1 MSEASKPMHVSD
13 NHWAVERRSDRVNS
27 DCLLPQEVLDI
38 RAQARAFADAT
49 LRPLAHEVNCAEER
63 RDGFRHDIFQAMAK
77 AGLFAVPFKKDVGGL
92 GLEHPLSCTMAVV
105 EELAYYSP
113 GIACAMFDGP
123 AILGATTIDQ
133 AGGALRAQWI
143 PKIISGEIVT
153 GFATSEPEASTD
165 LSVRSIQCKA
175 AKVDGGW
182 QLSGTKRWITNSVAA
197 DRTSVLCLCEG
208 QVSVLWVDMH
218 AKGVSVSDPDIKM
231 GNKPQL
237 TADIDFDKVFVP
249 DGDVVGEIGRGLRV
263 MLGSLS
269 RGRLGI
275 AAVGVGMAQRALDVA
290 CAYASKREVFGQPI
304 ASMQYWQY
312 RLAEHA
318 VNIEMT
324 RSLYQKAALN
334 ADRGGD
340 MEPLAAMSKLK
351 GSELAVEVSRDAIQ
365 ACGGYGFVREL
376 KGPAQPWPLESIYR
390 DAKIGEIYEGA
401 NEIQKWL
408 IARHLLGRDITG

>member
-1 MSEASKPMHVSD
+1 MNVSD
-13 NHWAVERRSDRVNS
+13 NHWAVERRTDRVNS
-27 DCLLPQEVLDI
+27 DCLLPQDVLDI
-38 RAQARAFADAT
+38 RAKARAFADEV

-63 RDGFRHDIFQAMAK
+63 RDGFRHDIFQAIAK

-92 GLEHPLSCTMAVV
+92 GLEHPLACTMAVV

-113 GIACAMFDGP
+113 GVACAMFDGP

-133 AGGALRAQWI
+133 AGGEIRAKWI

-153 GFATSEPEASTD
+153 GFATSEPAASTD
-165 LSVRSIQCKA
+165 LSAKSIQCKA
-175 AKVDGGW
+175 TKVDGGW
-182 QLSGTKRWITNSVAA
+182 RMNGTKRFITNSVAA
-197 DRTSVLCLCEG
+197 DRTSILCLCDG
-208 QVSVLWVDMH
+208 AVSVLWVDMH
-218 AKGVSVSDPDIKM
+218 AEGVSVSDPDIKM

-237 TADIDFDKVFVP
+237 TAEIYLDNVFVP
-249 DGDVVGEIGRGLRV
+249 DCDVVGGVGRGLRV
-263 MLGSLS
+263 ALGSLS

-275 AAVGVGMAQRALDVA
+275 SAVGVGMAQRAMDVA

-304 ASMQYWQY
+304 ASLQYWQY

-324 RSLYQKAALN
+324 RTLFQKAALN

-340 MEPLAAMSKLK
+340 IEPLAAMSKLK
-351 GSELAVEVSRDAIQ
+351 GSELAVDVVRDAIQ

-376 KGPAQPWPLESIYR
+376 KGPGELWPLESIYR
-390 DAKIGEIYEGA
+390 DAKIGEIYEGT
-401 NEIQKWL
+401 NEVQKWL
-408 IARHLLGRDITG
+408 ITRHLLGREISG